1 MKHVRNLALLAVVM
15 LLTWSVGGGTAFGQ
29 AFTVLTPPYD
39 TVANNAK
46 DIPLLKVNLTGFS
59 TSDTLISV
67 KLKSYIEKEY
77 AINKISLF
85 KNAATTPFKSY
96 TVSGRFDANYEA
108 TLAGFNVPFDD
119 DDTLIVKVDAWT
131 DSVDT
136 DTSYHL
142 TGLELVIP
150 PNGLIFKHGPAV
162 NTTYF
167 TDYIAN
173 PAIDAAT
180 GLWVGTPVYVV
191 RYDLYAPI
199 YDVAVTVL
207 DTTTA
212 PNSCLTTVNIG
223 DSLFILVNNPNEEIS
238 GNSVKVDLSKFG
250 ASAALALN
258 YHPGLDSTTLSA
270 PVAAGATTATLA
282 NVSKLVVGNSITLT
296 EVALG
301 VVTYTDTRAITV
313 IAGNV
318 VTWATAIPAGHNYT
332 TTGNGVVTYLHGG
345 LKTTLSADVAIG
357 ATTATL
363 VSVSA
368 LSVGS
373 SITLYNGTNTE
384 TRVLTGVNAG
394 TGVVTWVTA
403 LAHAYTTVN
412 GVVSWRHDVF
422 VKDTWT
428 DTVRV
433 AALTAATGLDVI
445 TGYVIYFTAKDHAL
459 NTGTVEYQFT
469 EPIDDIAPKFDSL
482 KFYISGNYTGSD
494 TSAALGDKLTIVA
507 YLTSNGFFE
516 ISGVTA
522 VDRWNNFRSDTTSW
536 AMDDVTNGNNIW
548 RVDIWLT
555 EPLPRDL
562 AVGDTI
568 LKHIYL
574 TAIDNACNSKTD
586 SLNFAPAIDIEP
598 PVFSL
603 AEYHTITNAD
613 SSSCTNLG
621 DSVRVLADLSGSP
634 DIARVYGDF
643 LDAGINGSN
652 EENLVDLGT
661 GQWAKRWKIGSLTDP
676 TKDPD
681 PLYAKGPGLP
691 SPDLDYTVKLWAFD
705 DAGNWDTLRT
715 SALTA
720 VVGGGTAPLDTRR
733 PFAIV
738 VDSVTIKKMPA
749 GKLRLLWP
757 ANYPS
762 QANDAEHFYVYVDS
776 TGAGFD
782 YTHVFGTTFQTEYN
796 NSVGPDTNAWTSE
809 LLTDSKTYRFVV
821 RTKDACGNPEFNT
834 NVFQAEADAK
844 APIACVVFPDTAKYY
859 GPDQPL
865 NITATT
871 TGVDLDSAWITYRR
885 LDIPS
890 GTWGPWL
897 SWRGSNYMTVPAGG
911 QTLYEN
917 VDLGTAPSTKGYYQ
931 LYILTKDLAGNVLL
945 LDSAMVHCHE
955 FSFFW
960 NPDVLAADI
969 VSINGATS
977 PQTNSG
983 FDVWRDSVNTAVVSV
998 NGPVADSIYTI
1009 DSWVI
1014 FYDVTNRD
1022 SVRIEYKDLQA
1033 VPFTYTFSV
1042 YDWPKSNDGLNT
1054 TLYVRITDTRNGSA
1068 GIDSA
1073 RLCVPDVVAPDI
1085 YMTYPTAYQRVP
1097 IAKSSL
1103 NTVPVRAK
1111 IGSLS
1116 YDPDSP
1122 VRVEFFY
1129 ELDGTS
1135 TWVKI
1140 GEAGT
1145 PMATKG
1151 FGGKTALIA
1160 NPYPEF
1166 EVAWDNSLLA
1176 EGFVWLKAI
1185 VHDNKDNTK
1194 ESPAI
1199 KVYLDKTA
1207 PLMKL
1212 TIADALTINGKLTI
1226 TKPASHEY
1234 ANLVA
1239 EITNNTIDIAN
1250 VDFFISYRDS
1260 VDLVKFY
1267 HKIGTAYAGTN
1278 NSIWRYRW
1286 SMDDYPWS
1294 GVAGNSG
1301 LTSGASVG
1309 QNHVHL
1315 ASVTGIEVGTPVTLS
1330 NDELSKALGGD
1341 SETLIVDHIDGNTVY
1356 FTTNLVYSY
1365 SFQDPATWL
1374 GAWFKCGYDYKLRVK
1389 VTDIA
1394 GNVYDDQDGDG
1405 QFDDYTFW
1413 ANPFAAPITLNTP
1426 ADLSKLIFTLDCGAP
1441 QVAISQVVTTSNT
1454 ETRTYETP
1462 SSLLGGPAEVYM
1474 KKGEALTVNS
1484 VVLDSLFDLG
1494 GVRKVEYFFYSPVY
1508 GAYKSVGFATA
1519 SPFNISFDPFAL
1531 GLITDASVQ
1540 VNEYQ
1545 GYIEAVLTDSLNQT
1559 SSDEI
1564 TCWVLDTFP
1573 GESKWKTP
1581 THTYVWGTVDLSIW
1595 ALNGERYHN
1604 SYRQVVYKYMPTGGS
1619 TWTTIATV
1627 LQIDG
1632 ASQYFEAQW
1641 PTLNMVPDGSYILG
1655 FETTDKNLNVQPIAN
1670 NPQITVIVQNA
1681 LPTVAIT
1688 SPLNGEFFCSSTY
1701 FKADAANGPIGA
1713 VDFQYK
1719 AVTSSSWTN
1728 FRGTT
1733 DNFPPYGKYFDTTLA
1748 DGYYQFRSY
1757 ALNQA
1762 GRIVYSDPIT
1772 LFYDGTSP
1780 LARITSIQATLNPY
1794 PTDTVDVEW
1803 HNDGSAWINKAIGT
1817 VQVTTAAFDSLSPV
1831 GSASIYNSGIASIG
1845 LYLTAGDSIG
1855 APGPS
1860 ELIAEISPAT
1870 DGFHTFTWDISG
1882 LAVGWYTLI
1891 FKAYDKAGCGMGE
1904 DTVSVD
1910 IIEFHESVG
1919 LVAGLFHGKIVGVS
1933 YSGETVQFQYKT
1945 TGDWIPIGIGSQ
1957 VDYATKSLYYPE
1969 GRWQDYGVYIAG
1981 WAPTDGNY
1989 QLRMLTG
1996 YGDSLAPVLSVT
2008 IANGAITTVTSNPA
2022 TGWGPGTVEVNQ
2034 EEGCNLDGIARFTS
2048 TYGYPFG
2055 VGIAYNVYADELA
2068 YELIDFRNLPQQN
2081 PASLYAG
2088 PVGMT
2093 SGGANRDSTHSWRGI
2108 TDVQVD
2114 FCDYSG
2120 VVGYAKALT
2129 TGTFWVTKDLGTGG
2143 PITVATSPLD
2153 QVTVTIPPEWTDDQ
2167 VGWKNELVIWG
2178 SSTPAASIAQDWL
2191 LTPITNRA
2199 GNANYIGLPS
2209 RHCHGL
2215 CRAADDQRYA
2225 IIKMTYDQTCNIPEE
2240 SLMVAYWD
2248 GEGNWLT
2255 DDIYFPSTVYN
2266 HGEGFNTADHTVE
2279 FAVTCFKGT
2288 YAVIKRTPLAN
2299 TGGITRMFVD
2309 PLCHGYTNGYPSFG
2323 YQFREVWANSVD
2335 WSTLEVMVDGVRIYT
2350 NESFPAVK
2358 PSPAPTATG
2367 AKTVLGSW
2375 AKGWTFN
2382 IDETAARLYFDHYT
2396 WSYNNDS
2403 AWYDY
2408 YAALECGVHI
2418 LTISAHDQQGRT
2430 LDLTDTINVD
2440 CVKPVVV
2447 FPNKYVGK
2455 DPTIKFTITDDLAGV
2470 NWDAVYVDVFFVTKD
2485 TANYYDYAQE
2495 RVAFIQTFFP
2505 DQIKNY
2511 LSGNTVTITTSYNLE
2526 NVRGMLVVVYDGHRR
2541 VSTDDYNNWGID
2553 PGAYDQFD
2561 EYYFPDGGASDCVG
2575 NYATPH
2581 VQYFTVDSKS
2591 PTIVRNSTTTVCP
2604 MVFTISDDGSGISDS
2619 SIVIRENGT
2628 VLPASAEQT
2637 SASAVNSSGKW
2648 FFAPSGGGGL
2658 LYYCPTPGAIA
2669 EITITDATGNKTV
2682 ILVSPESPLGEGDVV
2697 GEAGP
2702 NPFDPA
2708 KDESMNIRVTLN
2720 VSAYVTVK
2728 IYDMGGDLV
2737 TTLRNNIR
2745 MEAGPTY
2752 VGWNGTTEGGTTV
2765 ANGVYLA
2772 HIEVTGVGGG
2782 NASTVVKI
2790 AVVQK

>member
-1 MKHVRNLALLAVVM
+1 MHFNAKKETKPKMEKQRVTKDCRMKHVRNLALLAVVM

-150 PNGLIFKHGPAV
+150 PNGLIFKHGPAA

-180 GLWVGTPVYVV
+180 GLWIGTPVYVV

-238 GNSVKVDLSKFG
+238 SNSVKVDLSKFG

-258 YHPGLDSTTLSA
+258 YHAGLNTTLTANAAIGDNHAHLTSA
-270 PVAAGATTATLA
+270 TG
-282 NVSKLVVGNSITLT
+282 LVVGDILTLF
-296 EVALG
+296 
-301 VVTYTDTRAITV
+301 
-313 IAGNV
+313 
-318 VTWATAIPAGHNYT
+318 
-332 TTGNGVVTYLHGG
+332 
-345 LKTTLSADVAIG
+345 
-357 ATTATL
+357 
-363 VSVSA
+363 
-368 LSVGS
+368 
-373 SITLYNGTNTE
+373 NGTNRE
-384 TRVLTGVNAG
+384 TRVLTGVAG
-394 TGVVTWVTA
+394 LDVTWTTV
-403 LAHAYTTVN
+403 LLHAYTTAN
-412 GVVSWRHDVF
+412 GVITCHRL
-422 VKDTWT
+422 DTWT

-433 AALTAATGLDVI
+433 AAMPAATGLDVI
-445 TGYVIYFTAKDHAL
+445 VGYVIYFTAKDLAL
-459 NTGTVEYQFT
+459 NTGTVEYLFT

-536 AMDDVTNGNNIW
+536 TMDDVTNGNNIW

-562 AVGDTI
+562 PVGDSI
-568 LKHIYL
+568 MKHIYL

-621 DSVRVLADLSGSP
+621 DSVRVLADLSGSA

-652 EENLVDLGT
+652 EENLADLGT
-661 GQWAKRWKIGSLTDP
+661 GEWAKRWKIGSLTDP

-691 SPDLDYTVKLWAFD
+691 SPDVDYTVKLWAFD

-738 VDSVTIKKMPA
+738 VDNVTIKKLPA

-757 ANYPS
+757 ASYPS

-844 APIACVVFPDTAKYY
+844 APIACTVFPDTGKYY
-859 GPDQPL
+859 GPDKPL

-885 LDIPS
+885 LDVPS

-897 SWRGSNYMTVPAGG
+897 NWRGSNYMTVAG

-917 VDLGTAPSTKGYYQ
+917 VALGSTPATKGYYE

-945 LDSAMVHCHE
+945 LDSAQAHCSK

-977 PQTNSG
+977 PQTNCG

-998 NGPVADSIYTI
+998 TGPVADSIYTI

-1014 FYDVTNRD
+1014 IYDVAHRD
-1022 SVRIEYKDLQA
+1022 SVRIEFKDLQK

-1042 YDWPKSNDGLNT
+1042 ADWPKSNDGIPT
-1054 TLYVRITDTRNGSA
+1054 KLYVRITDTRNGSA

-1073 RLCVPDVVAPDI
+1073 TLCVPDVVAPDI
-1085 YMTYPTAYQRVP
+1085 FMTHPTAYSRVP

-1111 IGSLS
+1111 ISSLS

-1129 ELDGTS
+1129 ALDAGTLI
-1135 TWVKI
+1135 WVKI
-1140 GEAGT
+1140 GESGT
-1145 PMATKG
+1145 PMSSKG
-1151 FGGKTALIA
+1151 FSGNTALMIS
-1160 NPYPEF
+1160 YPEYA
-1166 EVAWDNSLLA
+1166 VAWDNSKLA

-1185 VHDNKDNTK
+1185 VHDNKDNTS
-1194 ESPAI
+1194 EAPAI

-1212 TIADALTINGKLTI
+1212 TMPDAIMVNGKWTI
-1226 TKPASHEY
+1226 KEPAEGKY
-1234 ANLVA
+1234 IDLVA
-1239 EITNNTIDIAN
+1239 EITNNNIDIAD
-1250 VDFFISYRDS
+1250 VEFFISYRDS

-1267 HKIGTAYAGTN
+1267 HKIGDAFAGTE

-1286 SMDDYPWS
+1286 YGVEDWS
-1294 GVAGNSG
+1294 
-1301 LTSGASVG
+1301 
-1309 QNHVHL
+1309 
-1315 ASVTGIEVGTPVTLS
+1315 
-1330 NDELSKALGGD
+1330 
-1341 SETLIVDHIDGNTVY
+1341 
-1356 FTTNLVYSY
+1356 
-1365 SFQDPATWL
+1365 WL
-1374 GAWFKCGYDYKLRVK
+1374 KCGYDYKLRIK

-1394 GNVYDDQDGDG
+1394 GNVYDDEDGDG

-1413 ANPFAAPITLNTP
+1413 ANPFVTPITLMTP
-1426 ADLSKLIFTLDCGAP
+1426 ADDSKLIFNLDCGAP
-1441 QVAISQVVTTSNT
+1441 QVAISQVVTESGT

-1462 SSLLGGPAEVYM
+1462 SSKLGGPAVVYM
-1474 KKGEALTVNS
+1474 KKGETLTINS
-1484 VVLDSLFDLG
+1484 VVLDSLNDLG
-1494 GVRKVEYFFYSPVY
+1494 GVKKVEYFFYSPVY
-1508 GAYKSVGFATA
+1508 SGYKSVGLATA
-1519 SPFNISFDPFAL
+1519 SPFSVSFDPFAL
-1531 GLITDASVQ
+1531 GLITQEDVQ
-1540 VNEYQ
+1540 VNEY
-1545 GYIEAVLTDSLNQT
+1545 GGTIRAVLTDSLNQT
-1559 SSDEI
+1559 TYDDI
-1564 TCWVLDTFP
+1564 TCWVLDNFP
-1573 GESKWKTP
+1573 GDSKWRTP
-1581 THTYVWGTVDLSIW
+1581 THPYVWGTVDLSIW
-1595 ALNGERYHN
+1595 ALNGEGTSHN
-1604 SYRQVVYKYMPTGGS
+1604 SYRQVVYKYKPVAGGD
-1619 TWTTIATV
+1619 WTTITTV
-1627 LQIDG
+1627 THSEG
-1632 ASQYFEAQW
+1632 ADNYFTAQW
-1641 PTLNMVPDGSYILG
+1641 PTLNIPGLTDGSYILG
-1655 FETTDKNLNVQPIAN
+1655 FETTDKDLNVKAIED

-1681 LPTVAIT
+1681 LPTVALS
-1688 SPLNGEFFCSSTY
+1688 SPLNGVFFCEGQY
-1701 FKADAANGPIGA
+1701 FMAEATNGPVGT

-1719 AVTSSSWTN
+1719 QVTSSSWTA
-1728 FRGTT
+1728 FPDPS
-1733 DNFPPYGKYFDTTLA
+1733 DNFPPYGKFFDTTLA
-1748 DGYYQFRSY
+1748 DGYYHFRAY
-1757 ALNQA
+1757 ATNQA
-1762 GRIVYSDPIT
+1762 GRTSYSDPIT
-1772 LFYDGTSP
+1772 LFFDGTDP
-1780 LARITSIQATLNPY
+1780 LARITDLKASLNGT
-1794 PTDTVDVEW
+1794 TDTVDVEW
-1803 HNDGSAWINKAIGT
+1803 HNDGSAWINREIG
-1817 VQVTTAAFDSLSPV
+1817 VVKVTTVAFDTLSAV
-1831 GSASIYNSGIASIG
+1831 GSQAIYNSGIDWVG
-1845 LYLTAGDSIG
+1845 LYLS
-1855 APGPS
+1855 S
-1860 ELIAEISPAT
+1860 EDLGSHELGKWNASAT
-1870 DGFHTFTWDISG
+1870 DSGYYSFNWDISG
-1882 LAVGWYTLI
+1882 LAEGQYQLYFEAWDKVGCNWNS
-1891 FKAYDKAGCGMGE
+1891 
-1904 DTVSVD
+1904 DTVNVYIVVPRD
-1910 IIEFHESVG
+1910 VYG
-1919 LVAGLFHGKIVGVS
+1919 LVAGYWHNKIVGMTES
-1933 YSGETVQFQYKT
+1933 KEDVQFQYKQGQ
-1945 TGDWIPIGIGSQ
+1945 GDWIPIGIGDQ
-1957 VDYATKSLYYPE
+1957 VASKDMNVYEGHYISYGAYAADWKP
-1969 GRWQDYGVYIAG
+1969 A
-1981 WAPTDGNY
+1981 DGAY
-1989 QLRMLTG
+1989 SLRMLTNAG
-1996 YGDSLAPVLSVT
+1996 GDYSPVLGVT
-2008 IANGAITTVTSNPA
+2008 IANGVATVTTNPA
-2022 TGWGPGTVEVNQ
+2022 TGFPAISIERSLENNGVVWWDSTYASDSAYAD
-2034 EEGCNLDGIARFTS
+2034 GCEILGIARTAS
-2048 TYGYPFG
+2048 TYGYPYG
-2055 VGIAYNVYADELA
+2055 VAMDYNVENEEYGFN
-2068 YELIDFRNLPQQN
+2068 IIPFRALNQQGTTSSYGG
-2081 PASLYAG
+2081 PFEFWSLDGDDGGYG
-2088 PVGMT
+2088 
-2093 SGGANRDSTHSWRGI
+2093 SG
-2108 TDVQVD
+2108 QV
-2114 FCDYSG
+2114 FVFDYSG
-2120 VVGYAKALT
+2120 TVGYSQYGHMDT
-2129 TGTFWVTKDLGTGG
+2129 YWITRDFGSGG
-2143 PITVATSPLD
+2143 PVSYYDGSITV
-2153 QVTVTIPPEWTDDQ
+2153 TVPQEWTDDNA
-2167 VGWKNELVIWG
+2167 GKDNSLLLWK
-2178 SSTPAASIAQDWL
+2178 AQMARASVYQDYL
-2191 LTPITNRA
+2191 LTPIGDA
-2199 GNANYIGLPS
+2199 HGMMNYIGNPGCWENCGS
-2209 RHCHGL
+2209 
-2215 CRAADDQRYA
+2215 DQQYS
-2225 IIKMTYDQTCNIPEE
+2225 IIKMSYDPTVNLPQE
-2240 SLMVAYWD
+2240 SLMVVYWD
-2248 GEGNWLT
+2248 GEGGWSPT
-2255 DDIYFPSTVYN
+2255 GIYFPSTVA
-2266 HGEGFNTADHTVE
+2266 GFNTTAHTVE
-2279 FAVTCFKGT
+2279 FAVTCLNEY
-2288 YAVIKRTPLAN
+2288 YAVAKPTILTN
-2299 TGGITRMFVD
+2299 TGGISRMYID
-2309 PLCHGYTNGYPSFG
+2309 PMSNGYTGGYPEFA
-2323 YQFREVWANSVD
+2323 YQFREVWAYSVD
-2335 WSTLEVMVDGVRIYT
+2335 WSTLEVKVDGVRVNT
-2350 NESFPAVK
+2350 DQSFATK
-2358 PSPAPTATG
+2358 SSPAPKAVGVKTALDG
-2367 AKTVLGSW
+2367 WALGW
-2375 AKGWTFN
+2375 EFT
-2382 IDETAARLYFDHYT
+2382 IDETAARLYFDHYA
-2396 WSYNNDS
+2396 WSYDNDS
-2403 AWYDY
+2403 EFYTY
-2408 YAALECGVHI
+2408 YSALACGSHI
-2418 LTISAHDQQGRT
+2418 ILITARDEQGRAMS
-2430 LDLTDTINVD
+2430 LTDTIQVD
-2440 CVKPVVV
+2440 CTKPVVT
-2447 FPNKYVGK
+2447 FPNRYVGK
-2455 DPTIKFTITDDLAGV
+2455 DPTIQFRITDDLAGV
-2470 NWDAVYVDVFFVTKD
+2470 CWDQVHVDVFFVTKD
-2485 TANYYDYAQE
+2485 SNSTYYEYGKE
-2495 RVAFIQTFFP
+2495 RVSFIQTFFP

-2511 LSGNTVTITTSYNLE
+2511 LTASTGTVNITTSYNLE

-2561 EYYFPDGGASDCVG
+2561 EYYFTDGGAPDCVG

-2581 VQYFTVDSKS
+2581 VQYFTVDSKA
-2591 PTIVRNSTTTVCP
+2591 PGIVRNSTTTVCP
-2604 MVFTISDDGSGISDS
+2604 MVFTITDDGSGIGDS

-2682 ILVSPESPLGEGDVV
+2682 ILISPETPLGEGDVV
-2697 GEAGP
+2697 GAVGP
-2702 NPFDPA
+2702 NPFDP
-2708 KDESMNIRVTLN
+2708 KVDESTNIKVTLN
-2720 VSAYVTVK
+2720 VSARVTIK

-2737 TTLRNNIR
+2737 TTLRSSALMN
-2745 MEAGPTY
+2745 AGDNL

-2765 ANGVYLA
+2765 ASGVYLA